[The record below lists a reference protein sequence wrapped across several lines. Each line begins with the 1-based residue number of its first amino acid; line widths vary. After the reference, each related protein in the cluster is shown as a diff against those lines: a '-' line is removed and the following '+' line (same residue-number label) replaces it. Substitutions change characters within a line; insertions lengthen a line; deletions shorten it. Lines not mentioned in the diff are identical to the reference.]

1 MQCGTFTEVTL
12 FRCDFRLFAK
22 CKQRSHQI
30 SHQISAD
37 MSSHSVTTIKPNTRT
52 FRVQEDVQGQVLSV
66 ISTDPP

>member
-22 CKQRSHQI
+22 CSKQR

-37 MSSHSVTTIKPNTRT
+37 MSSHSVTTIKLNTRT